1 MIQSRLVYLKKKKK
15 GMDKHYHFKGGGAK
29 FFYMEQYLI
38 KEDNVDLKN
47 Y

>member
-1 MIQSRLVYLKKKKK
+1 
-15 GMDKHYHFKGGGAK
+15 MDKQLSFKHVINHFKGGGAK
-29 FFYMEQYLI
+29 LFYMEQYVI